1 MPQFAMC
8 IGIFIILLDC
18 TGREIIWLYVLSF
31 KILTLQICISKIP
44 QAPDV
49 YKLHDLIILLQNKN
63 VVEVG
68 DDINMEMRNKF
79 WRGLTE

>member
-1 MPQFAMC
+1 MPPFAMC
-8 IGIFIILLDC
+8 IGIFIMLLDC
-18 TGREIIWLYVLSF
+18 TGREIKWWLQVLSF
-31 KILTLQICISKIP
+31 KILTLQLCISKIP

-79 WRGLTE
+79 